1 VHAPTSQCAD
11 SGAQPKEIPMSN
23 ENTSKTITM
32 ADILELMNKISAEIR
47 QLDDQITDL
56 ERRVHGKGA

>member
-1 VHAPTSQCAD
+1 
-11 SGAQPKEIPMSN
+11 MSN